1 MGAKCRIILPIQGVY
16 TIPAHTRTTGCFYV
30 SKVSHHRGIESLDW
44 LLQPGSPTALW
55 ASVCLNILYITCR
68 RSLMSFIDTFS
79 RLPSWSGVLTGLTAD
94 VMLW

>member
-44 LLQPGSPTALW
+44 LPAAARLTLNYCTLGSLFVST
-55 ASVCLNILYITCR
+55 YY
-68 RSLMSFIDTFS
+68 
-79 RLPSWSGVLTGLTAD
+79 
-94 VMLW
+94 

>member
-44 LLQPGSPTALW
+44 LPAAARLACCTLGL
-55 ASVCLNILYITCR
+55 CLSQHILHHTQEIFNVY
-68 RSLMSFIDTFS
+68 
-79 RLPSWSGVLTGLTAD
+79 
-94 VMLW
+94 

>member
-44 LLQPGSPTALW
+44 LPA
-55 ASVCLNILYITCR
+55 AACLTYCTL
-68 RSLMSFIDTFS
+68 
-79 RLPSWSGVLTGLTAD
+79 GLCLSQHTLHHMQEIFN
-94 VMLW
+94 VP